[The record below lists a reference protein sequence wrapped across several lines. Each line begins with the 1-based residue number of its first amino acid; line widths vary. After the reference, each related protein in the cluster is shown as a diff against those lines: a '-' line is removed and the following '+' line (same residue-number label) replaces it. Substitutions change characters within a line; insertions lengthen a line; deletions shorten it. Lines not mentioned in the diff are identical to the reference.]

1 MDGSLTPLEFPVVAP
16 PRPGEALTIASGV
29 WWLRMP
35 LPFALDH
42 INLWLLEDG
51 PGWAIVDT
59 GYATAETKSLWRRI
73 FGEHLGRLPV
83 TRVIV
88 THYHPDHIGLA
99 DWLTR
104 RCRVPLWITEREW
117 LYARVMSQG
126 ADDLAPLRRSFARSA
141 GLDET
146 ASEIFEHR
154 QNSYRRG
161 VPSVPASFQRLQD
174 GTIIEIGGRE
184 SASLSVKAMPPSWRA
199 FIARRPGC

>member
-16 PRPGEALTIASGV
+16 PRSGEALAIAPGV

-73 FGEHLGRLPV
+73 FGEHLGRSPV
-83 TRVIV
+83 TRVLV

-104 RCRVPLWITEREW
+104 RCRVPLWITEKEW
-117 LYARVMSQG
+117 LYARVMTKARMISRHC
-126 ADDLAPLRRSFARSA
+126 AARSPVA
-141 GLDET
+141 RGL
-146 ASEIFEHR
+146 
-154 QNSYRRG
+154 
-161 VPSVPASFQRLQD
+161 
-174 GTIIEIGGRE
+174 
-184 SASLSVKAMPPSWRA
+184 
-199 FIARRPGC
+199 ARRQAKYSSTGKAAIGAAYPRCRRVLSGFRMAR